1 MPLHLPADFVHQFE
15 EKSPFGS
22 AGTAVAMAFA
32 ANSRLLA
39 LGGSDLPLAGPDP
52 LCAPL
57 LSTFP
62 PKLDAAC
69 PSCCPSSPNFT
80 PSWAIPDGTALNE
93 SPRSHPDFVMMR
105 SRREDSR
112 PTRVPRRNSGA
123 HALV

>member
-57 LSTFP
+57 LS
-62 PKLDAAC
+62 
-69 PSCCPSSPNFT
+69 
-80 PSWAIPDGTALNE
+80 ALRNQRAE
-93 SPRSHPDFVMMR
+93 EHMPLVPGPA
-105 SRREDSR
+105 SRRPGR
-112 PTRVPRRNSGA
+112 
-123 HALV
+123 